1 MISARVQ
8 TTIPER
14 RCARHQTIVK
24 LSRIISATCAISIKQ
39 IASAALLLFRS
50 LPLLLRI
57 IYLFNLAPGTD
68 FSHGYTCV
76 CVFRRRASL
85 CGVTLTPPHYHR
97 RCFLSFCHCVSI
109 IAAAE
114 WDRDAFNLFPVA
126 SSWCLKFSN
135 RFLCDYF
142 FLPSR
147 LRWNRTVSGW
157 DRFFRTWF
165 PDDLSHEHKIWFY
178 WRWDTKTICRIPK

>member
-8 TTIPER
+8 TTIAVR

-50 LPLLLRI
+50 LPLLLLRI

-109 IAAAE
+109 IAGAE

-126 SSWCLKFSN
+126 SSWRLKFSN

-142 FLPSR
+142 FLSLR
-147 LRWNRTVSGW
+147 RRWNRTDW
-157 DRFFRTWF
+157 FRQFFRTWF